1 MNEKDFPILKRK
13 INGHNLVYLDNAA
26 TTQKPNQVIDS
37 QIDYYKNYNSNVH
50 RGIHQLSEESS
61 KMYHDARQ
69 TTADF
74 INAKFNEVVFT
85 AGTTDG
91 INMIA
96 NSLKSQLKKGDEIIL
111 SEMEH
116 HSNIA
121 PWIKIAKK
129 KKLILKYIPLKD
141 FELDYKKAKDLIS
154 EKTKI
159 IAISHISNVLGT
171 INDISKIK
179 TMIKNKNIIF
189 ILDAAQSV
197 PHIKIDVK
205 KLDIDFLV
213 FSSHKMCGPTGIG
226 VLYGKEELLDKL
238 EPNQYGGGAV
248 EIVNKDNF
256 TLTESPF
263 KFEAGT
269 PKIAQAIGFASAI
282 KYLNHIG
289 MDKIEKYEHELYEYA
304 HKKIK
309 EIKNIT
315 LYAPK
320 KNRSCLISFSI
331 KNIHPHDISEIL
343 NQKGIAVR
351 SGIIVHSH

>member
-129 KKLILKYIPLKD
+129 KKIG
-141 FELDYKKAKDLIS
+141 
-154 EKTKI
+154 I
-159 IAISHISNVLGT
+159 IATGASS
-171 INDISKIK
+171 
-179 TMIKNKNIIF
+179 
-189 ILDAAQSV
+189 LDE
-197 PHIKIDVK
+197 VK
-205 KLDIDFLV
+205 KY
-213 FSSHKMCGPTGIG
+213 T
-226 VLYGKEELLDKL
+226 
-238 EPNQYGGGAV
+238 
-248 EIVNKDNF
+248 VN
-256 TLTESPF
+256 
-263 KFEAGT
+263 
-269 PKIAQAIGFASAI
+269 
-282 KYLNHIG
+282 
-289 MDKIEKYEHELYEYA
+289 
-304 HKKIK
+304 K
-309 EIKNIT
+309 EIKKIIYVKGKLVNIVV
-315 LYAPK
+315 
-320 KNRSCLISFSI
+320 S
-331 KNIHPHDISEIL
+331 
-343 NQKGIAVR
+343 
-351 SGIIVHSH
+351 